1 MNGGNRAP
9 IKMIRN
15 LHDSKSYT
23 LREFL
28 LMVAVHIG
36 RDIFKKRHIFRK
48 FLNNNYNIYY
58 LKYAIMSVKG
68 TLNITI
74 NPVVCLSILIDL
86 FALVIM

>member
-15 LHDSKSYT
+15 LHDSKSCT

-74 NPVVCLSILIDL
+74 NPVVRLSILTDL